1 MKPFAWFTL
10 RQLHGAFLLLA
21 SLGLA
26 ACNNGHYAPISAGTP
41 SIEASPTLRL
51 VFVTDLAGVVEPCGC
66 TRDQLGGI
74 GHFAAWVSRERTR
87 VAATVIASAGPQFFM
102 DVRLSGDG
110 ADQARARATVI
121 ARWMH
126 TLDWAAFAPA
136 SSDWA
141 DGEGELA
148 RLARLSGAT
157 PLAADEAAGAPW
169 ATVSVREVGG
179 LRIGF
184 VGVRSP
190 TDAGAA
196 SSAQTS
202 VRRGFDRAKA
212 MGASAV
218 VALAAVGR
226 GEAKRI
232 ADAVP
237 ELLAVVVGSSSS
249 TGEQNL
255 PAPEP
260 ERVGNVAIVQA
271 ANHLQSVAVL
281 DIYLRDPIEPGGIVR
296 LSDGTGIELAAARSA
311 VERRREELQG
321 KIAIWERDPTVLP
334 SDLQARRRDLAELDD
349 EARRLQAARAPAKGN
364 YYRYAIQ
371 EIRETLGNDPGAERE
386 LASYYKAVNEHN
398 RTAFADRLPL
408 AAEPTEAGYV
418 GGEVCATCHADA
430 RNVWLRTR
438 HASAYATLERA
449 SKEFNLDCVG
459 CHVTGYEKPG
469 GSSVTH
475 VEKLRNVQCESCH
488 GPGSKHVLDPSVG
501 SALAAPGPS
510 TCLECHRPPHVENFN
525 PAQRMAS
532 ILGPGHGL
540 PARH

>member
-1 MKPFAWFTL
+1 MKQFEWPSL
-10 RQLHGAFLLLA
+10 RQLHGALPLLA
-21 SLGLA
+21 LLGLA
-26 ACNNGHYAPISAGTP
+26 GCKNGHYAPISAGTP

-51 VFVTDLAGVVEPCGC
+51 VLVTDLAGVVEPCGC

-74 GHFAAWVSRERTR
+74 GHFAAWLSRERTR
-87 VAATVIASAGPQFFM
+87 LAATVLASAGPQFFM
-102 DVRLSGDG
+102 DMRLSGDG

-121 ARWMH
+121 ARLMH
-126 TLDWAAFAPA
+126 ALDWAAFAPA

-141 DGEGELA
+141 DGEGELTK
-148 RLARLSGAT
+148 LAELSGAT
-157 PLAADEAAGAPW
+157 ALRADDAVDAPW

-184 VGVRSP
+184 VGVLSQ
-190 TDAGAA
+190 TDAGATA
-196 SSAQTS
+196 SARAS

-212 MGASAV
+212 MGANAV

-237 ELLAVVVGSSSS
+237 ELLAVVVGSASS
-249 TGEQNL
+249 TGEQNV

-281 DIYLRDPIEPGGIVR
+281 DIYLRDPIEPGGIVK

-311 VERRREELQG
+311 VERRREELRT
-321 KIAIWERDPTVLP
+321 KIAVWERDPAVLP
-334 SDLQARRRDLAELDD
+334 SDLQARRQDLAELDD
-349 EARRLQAARAPAKGN
+349 EARRLEAARAPAKGN
-364 YYRYAIQ
+364 YYRSTIQ
-371 EIRETLGNDPGAERE
+371 EIRDTLGSDPAAEQE

-408 AAEPTEAGYV
+408 AAGPTEAGYV
-418 GGEVCATCHADA
+418 GGEACATCHADA

-449 SKEFNLDCVG
+449 SKEFNLDCVS

-488 GPGSKHVLDPSVG
+488 GPGSKHVLAPSV
-501 SALAAPGPS
+501 ANLVAAPAPS